1 MIRHICGYCNV
12 YKKTN
17 NYLQNLYVGIT
28 YLKWPYGNYN
38 KKDVWYCTMFI
49 LIFVNLRQ
57 INVTYS
63 YGPI

>member
-1 MIRHICGYCNV
+1 MMWVLFKKNLGDVNV
-12 YKKTN
+12 IT
-17 NYLQNLYVGIT
+17 LDVGIAQ
-28 YLKWPYGNYN
+28 
-38 KKDVWYCTMFI
+38 FI